1 MFVLCA
7 TGKRK
12 PRWGDSGGSNR
23 KEQGSDKEEM
33 VAAGDPIY
41 ISDTYCST
49 PGQKKMDRHD
59 TVS

>member
-1 MFVLCA
+1 MEA
-7 TGKRK
+7 
-12 PRWGDSGGSNR
+12 DSYTSNNR

-49 PGQKKMDRHD
+49 PGHKKMDRYD